1 MIFMNLLLSKVYFYE
16 FYAEWLANFFMDDPI
31 FPGSEYLQSSQET
44 ALKRIF
50 RHLSWI
56 ASLRISQSW
65 RER

>member
-1 MIFMNLLLSKVYFYE
+1 MIFMNLLLFKVYFCE
-16 FYAEWLANFFMDDPI
+16 FNAEWLANFFMDDPI

-56 ASLRISQSW
+56 ASLRISQGW